1 MSRPLSATCLV
12 FLLLTALLASN
23 GYVWLTNHVRFSD
36 EHSYLLMAQGRLG
49 EVSTFHRYRVVVPLL
64 AGALARGLQGLR
76 QLGGE
81 AGGAALGFAFYLLNT
96 LLLALGGTLVYRT
109 ARAVGAGFGAALG
122 GAAVVLS
129 SGLATYLAGSALVD
143 SLAWLALAALF
154 YALAARHGALL
165 WWAMVLAPLAKEQLL
180 LLLPVAL
187 YYGTFLSWPRRL
199 AAAGLAGGALWLLH
213 YLLDIWYPLPPH
225 NQLTDMGAVVASHL
239 RNHVAHTLGQ
249 LLTVRGLSAVLAV
262 FGLFTVLPVL
272 GLAGGRAARR
282 SWLTRLPPATGA
294 VLACVGGFVLLSG
307 EISRM
312 LFFAG
317 PCFGVAVALIVEYH
331 PAARALRQ
339 RVAATA

>member
-1 MSRPLSATCLV
+1 MSRPRSATCLV

-36 EHSYLLMAQGRLG
+36 EHAYLLLAQGRIG

-64 AGALARGLQGLR
+64 AGALAWGLQSVR

-81 AGGAALGFAFYLLNT
+81 AGAALGFAFYLLNT

-109 ARAVGAGFGAALG
+109 ARAVGASFGAALG
-122 GAAVVLS
+122 GAVVVLS

-154 YALAARHGALL
+154 YALASRHGTLL

-199 AAAGLAGGALWLLH
+199 AAAGLAGAALWLLH
-213 YLLDIWYPLPPH
+213 YQLDIWYPLPPH
-225 NQLTDMGAVVASHL
+225 NQLTDMSAVVSSHL
-239 RNHVAHTLGQ
+239 RNHVVHTLGQ

-262 FGLFTVLPVL
+262 FGLFTLLPVL
-272 GLAGGRAARR
+272 GLAGGRVARR

-317 PCFGVAVALIVEYH
+317 PCFGVAVALLVEYH
-331 PAARALRQ
+331 PAARAFRQ
-339 RVAATA
+339 WMAATA